1 MHLVNKE
8 IIKLSLNQI
17 TVIKLLKNYKI
28 LIILRKTEKNGLKL
42 NF

>member
-28 LIILRKTEKNGLKL
+28 LIILRKTEKKGLKL